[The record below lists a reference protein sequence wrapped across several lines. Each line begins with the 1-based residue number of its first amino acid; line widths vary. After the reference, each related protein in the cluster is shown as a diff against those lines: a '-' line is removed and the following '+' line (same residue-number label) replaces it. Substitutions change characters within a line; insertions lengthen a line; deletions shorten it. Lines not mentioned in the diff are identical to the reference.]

1 MATHQAEKF
10 WGSIYC
16 SLPISN
22 SFMQTCFLIYLPL
35 TLRFNYFANLCYFV
49 SLISF
54 LLSFLDSL
62 QEACLS
68 TANFDYRKTA
78 VFLSGFFLLILPKLY
93 WKKYPVRLSPWAKRL
108 TITQGTWYCLFFYP
122 NRTVRK
128 RVLKTQIQSFVR
140 NQTLVKK
147 RLTSLLTNN
156 NSKWKEVNCLKRGKS
171 ERPMCDCF
179 KFCIWLVERMGQV
192 FWTKHKAKFSKT
204 MAIPN
209 YSLYWKFLCPTIR
222 GDWYFLLQLSPFET
236 FLARYSPQP
245 SSK

>member
-1 MATHQAEKF
+1 MLFRFPYLLSPFVSWFSSRSLPLYCKF
-10 WGSIYC
+10 WLQEDSC
-16 SLPISN
+16 VP
-22 SFMQTCFLIYLPL
+22 
-35 TLRFNYFANLCYFV
+35 LRFFPAHFAKTLLKKV
-49 SLISF
+49 SCTFI
-54 LLSFLDSL
+54 
-62 QEACLS
+62 
-68 TANFDYRKTA
+68 
-78 VFLSGFFLLILPKLY
+78 P
-93 WKKYPVRLSPWAKRL
+93 
-108 TITQGTWYCLFFYP
+108 QGTWYCLFFYP
-122 NRTVRK
+122 YGTVRK

-156 NSKWKEVNCLKRGKS
+156 NSKWKEVNCLKCGKS
-171 ERPMCDCF
+171 ERPMRDCF

>member
-1 MATHQAEKF
+1 MLFRFPYLLSPFVSWFSSRSLPLYCKF
-10 WGSIYC
+10 WLQEDSC
-16 SLPISN
+16 VP
-22 SFMQTCFLIYLPL
+22 
-35 TLRFNYFANLCYFV
+35 LRFFPAHFAKTLLKKV
-49 SLISF
+49 SCTFI
-54 LLSFLDSL
+54 
-62 QEACLS
+62 
-68 TANFDYRKTA
+68 
-78 VFLSGFFLLILPKLY
+78 P
-93 WKKYPVRLSPWAKRL
+93 
-108 TITQGTWYCLFFYP
+108 QGTWYCLFFYP

-156 NSKWKEVNCLKRGKS
+156 NSKWKEVNCLKCGKS
-171 ERPMCDCF
+171 ERPMRDCF

-209 YSLYWKFLCPTIR
+209 YSFYWKFLCPTIR

>member
-1 MATHQAEKF
+1 MLFRFPYLLSPFVSWFSSRSLPLYCKF
-10 WGSIYC
+10 WLQEDSC
-16 SLPISN
+16 VP
-22 SFMQTCFLIYLPL
+22 
-35 TLRFNYFANLCYFV
+35 LRFFPAHFAKTLLKKV
-49 SLISF
+49 SCTFI
-54 LLSFLDSL
+54 
-62 QEACLS
+62 
-68 TANFDYRKTA
+68 
-78 VFLSGFFLLILPKLY
+78 P
-93 WKKYPVRLSPWAKRL
+93 
-108 TITQGTWYCLFFYP
+108 QGTWYCLFFYP

-128 RVLKTQIQSFVR
+128 RVLKTQIQSFFR

-171 ERPMCDCF
+171 ERPMRDCF

-204 MAIPN
+204 MAIPK

>member
-1 MATHQAEKF
+1 MLFRFPYLLSPFISWFSSRILLLYCKF
-10 WGSIYC
+10 WLQEDSC
-16 SLPISN
+16 VP
-22 SFMQTCFLIYLPL
+22 
-35 TLRFNYFANLCYFV
+35 LRFFPAHFAKTLLKKV
-49 SLISF
+49 SCTFI
-54 LLSFLDSL
+54 
-62 QEACLS
+62 
-68 TANFDYRKTA
+68 
-78 VFLSGFFLLILPKLY
+78 P
-93 WKKYPVRLSPWAKRL
+93 
-108 TITQGTWYCLFFYP
+108 QGTWYCLFFYP

-171 ERPMCDCF
+171 ERPMHDCF

>member
-1 MATHQAEKF
+1 MLFRFPYLLSPFVSWFSSRSLPLYCKF
-10 WGSIYC
+10 WLQEDSC
-16 SLPISN
+16 VP
-22 SFMQTCFLIYLPL
+22 
-35 TLRFNYFANLCYFV
+35 LRFFPAHFAKTLLKKV
-49 SLISF
+49 SCTFI
-54 LLSFLDSL
+54 
-62 QEACLS
+62 
-68 TANFDYRKTA
+68 
-78 VFLSGFFLLILPKLY
+78 P
-93 WKKYPVRLSPWAKRL
+93 
-108 TITQGTWYCLFFYP
+108 QGTWYCLFFYP

-140 NQTLVKK
+140 SQTLVKK
-147 RLTSLLTNN
+147 GLTLSLTNN

-171 ERPMCDCF
+171 ERPMRDCF

>member
-1 MATHQAEKF
+1 MLFRFPYLLSPFVSWFSSRSLPLYCKF
-10 WGSIYC
+10 WLQEDSC
-16 SLPISN
+16 VP
-22 SFMQTCFLIYLPL
+22 
-35 TLRFNYFANLCYFV
+35 LRFFPAHFAKTLLKKV
-49 SLISF
+49 SCTFI
-54 LLSFLDSL
+54 
-62 QEACLS
+62 
-68 TANFDYRKTA
+68 
-78 VFLSGFFLLILPKLY
+78 P
-93 WKKYPVRLSPWAKRL
+93 
-108 TITQGTWYCLFFYP
+108 QGTWYCLFFYL

-171 ERPMCDCF
+171 ERPMRYCF

>member
-1 MATHQAEKF
+1 MLFRFPYLLSPFVSWFSSRSLPLYCKF
-10 WGSIYC
+10 WLQEDSC
-16 SLPISN
+16 VL
-22 SFMQTCFLIYLPL
+22 
-35 TLRFNYFANLCYFV
+35 LRFFPAHFAKTLLKKV
-49 SLISF
+49 SCTFI
-54 LLSFLDSL
+54 
-62 QEACLS
+62 
-68 TANFDYRKTA
+68 
-78 VFLSGFFLLILPKLY
+78 P
-93 WKKYPVRLSPWAKRL
+93 
-108 TITQGTWYCLFFYP
+108 QGTWYCLFFYL

-171 ERPMCDCF
+171 ERPMRDCF

>member
-1 MATHQAEKF
+1 MLFRFPYLLSPFVSWFSSRSLPLYCKF
-10 WGSIYC
+10 WLQEDSC
-16 SLPISN
+16 VP
-22 SFMQTCFLIYLPL
+22 
-35 TLRFNYFANLCYFV
+35 LRFFPAHFAKTLLKKV
-49 SLISF
+49 SCTFI
-54 LLSFLDSL
+54 
-62 QEACLS
+62 
-68 TANFDYRKTA
+68 
-78 VFLSGFFLLILPKLY
+78 P
-93 WKKYPVRLSPWAKRL
+93 
-108 TITQGTWYCLFFYP
+108 QGTWYCLFFYP

-171 ERPMCDCF
+171 ERPMRDCF
-179 KFCIWLVERMGQV
+179 KFCIWLVERMEQV
-192 FWTKHKAKFSKT
+192 FWTKHKAKFNKT

>member
-1 MATHQAEKF
+1 MLFRFPYLLSPFVSWFSSRSLPLYCKF
-10 WGSIYC
+10 WLQEDSC
-16 SLPISN
+16 VP
-22 SFMQTCFLIYLPL
+22 
-35 TLRFNYFANLCYFV
+35 LRFFPAHFAKTLLKKV
-49 SLISF
+49 SCTFI
-54 LLSFLDSL
+54 
-62 QEACLS
+62 
-68 TANFDYRKTA
+68 
-78 VFLSGFFLLILPKLY
+78 P
-93 WKKYPVRLSPWAKRL
+93 
-108 TITQGTWYCLFFYP
+108 QGTWYCLFFYL

-171 ERPMCDCF
+171 ERPMRVCF